1 MIRAL
6 IAAALVAAFAV
17 PASAQTAVATPENT
31 RASRALAALWR
42 PLPTMTADAVQTACR
57 GAAEEIAAVEA
68 ALPTTVTPESLARVR
83 TLRGLLVIPT
93 EDPQISYFFPDRSM
107 AWFASG
113 LGAVAMIEEREGF
126 IGVRDAAGT
135 DIAIQYGQAG
145 GHAVIRVQQ
154 PGAGLLSFVGCAP
167 TTAAEN

>member
-1 MIRAL
+1 
-6 IAAALVAAFAV
+6 
-17 PASAQTAVATPENT
+17 
-31 RASRALAALWR
+31 
-42 PLPTMTADAVQTACR
+42 
-57 GAAEEIAAVEA
+57 
-68 ALPTTVTPESLARVR
+68 
-83 TLRGLLVIPT
+83 
-93 EDPQISYFFPDRSM
+93 
-107 AWFASG
+107 
-113 LGAVAMIEEREGF
+113 MIEEREGF